1 MANKIQLRRDTTAN
15 WTSSNPTLSQGEIGY
30 ELNTGKIKIG
40 TGNTAWNSLD
50 YLTIA
55 TNSVTGT
62 LTFPDNTVQTT
73 AWLGSLAYSSL
84 TGVPTL
90 ATVATSGSYD
100 DLINK
105 PNIAGTY
112 SFNVAA
118 DDSSLK
124 TINSNE
130 TVKFIGA
137 GGITTAS
144 DAEGNITITG
154 SASASVNWGDILNK
168 NGANGPYS
176 IALGLNANAGT
187 NSVSLGQGTGQTSQ
201 GENAVAIGH
210 YSGNASQGLAAI
222 AIGSNAG
229 AVSQGSRAIAIGD
242 QAGYVNQSANSIILN
257 ATGSIVN
264 GDGPGFHVAPVRQS
278 LGVAIPIA
286 QYNTSTKELTYSDI
300 SINGN
305 TITTTESNVDLV
317 LDANS
322 EGAVSFGSIKIK
334 RNNILGV
341 NSNEDIVIDPSGT
354 GKTVLVNG
362 ATIPSG
368 SLTFSDATV
377 QTTAYPGLPSLGTL
391 SGVTITTPS
400 SGQVLK
406 YNGSQWINDADAT
419 TGGAGAGTVTTVSVI
434 SANGFTGTVATASST
449 PAITITTSITGV
461 LKGDGTAISAATA
474 GTDYQ
479 APIGTI
485 SGIVKGN
492 GANALTA
499 ATSGT
504 DYAPGTSALATGII
518 KSTTTTGALTIA
530 VSGTD
535 YQAPIGT
542 ITGLVKGNGANALTA
557 AVAGTDYQTA
567 QSVTGIVKSS
577 GTTRSAATSGTD
589 YAPGTSALAT
599 GIVKS
604 TTATGALTIAV
615 AGTDYQEPIG
625 TITGLVKGNG
635 ANALIAAVAGT
646 DYQTAQSVTGIVKS
660 SGTTR
665 SAAVAGTDYQVPI
678 TFTTSGSSGAATFN
692 GTALNIPQ
700 YATGAT
706 AFTGLSDVSSASL
719 TVDKF
724 YLPAI
729 TKLTVTASGSSAYLF
744 DQYTGNNPTIYA
756 ISGTTIAFDLGTGA
770 LSSHPFLIRFSGA
783 NYDTGLTHVTNA
795 GVVTTGSSAQGKTSG
810 TLYWKI
816 PAGTFGTYGYLC
828 QAHGSM
834 IGTITIKDISAI

>member
-30 ELNTGKIKIG
+30 ELTTGKIKIG
-40 TGNTAWNSLD
+40 TGTTAWNSLD

-84 TGVPTL
+84 TGLPTL
-90 ATVATSGSYD
+90 ATVATSGSYN
-100 DLINK
+100 DLSNK

-154 SASASVNWGDILNK
+154 TTTAISWGDITNK
-168 NGANGPYS
+168 NGGFGPYS
-176 IALGLNANAGT
+176 IALGLNANVGT
-187 NSVSLGQGTGQTSQ
+187 DGISLGQQAGQTNQ
-201 GENAVAIGH
+201 GVRAVAIGAEAGVINQGNEALAIG
-210 YSGNASQGLAAI
+210 YRSGNNNQGAAAV
-222 AIGSNAG
+222 AIGSTAG
-229 AVSQGSRAIAIGD
+229 SSGQGARAIAIGEF
-242 QAGYVNQSANSIILN
+242 AGQSNQPANSIVLN
-257 ATGSIVN
+257 ASGSTVN
-264 GDGPGFHVAPVRQS
+264 GDGPGFHVAPVRKS
-278 LGVAIPIA
+278 LGVVLPIA

-334 RNNILGV
+334 RNNIQGV

-400 SGQVLK
+400 TGQVLK

-419 TGGAGAGTVTTVSVI
+419 TGGAGAGTVTTVSVT

-504 DYAPGTSALATGII
+504 DYAPGTSALDTGIV

-577 GTTRSAATSGTD
+577 GTTRSAA
-589 YAPGTSALAT
+589 
-599 GIVKS
+599 
-604 TTATGALTIAV
+604 
-615 AGTDYQEPIG
+615 
-625 TITGLVKGNG
+625 
-635 ANALIAAVAGT
+635 
-646 DYQTAQSVTGIVKS
+646 
-660 SGTTR
+660 
-665 SAAVAGTDYQVPI
+665 VAGTDYQVPI
-678 TFTTSGSSGAATFN
+678 TFTTTGSSGAATFN

-729 TKLTVTASGSSAYLF
+729 TKLVVTASGSSAYLF
-744 DQYTGNNPTIYA
+744 DQYTGNNPTVYA

-810 TLYWKI
+810 TLYWKV
-816 PAGTFGTYGYLC
+816 PAGISGTYGYLC
-828 QAHGSM
+828 SNHGGMAGS
-834 IGTITIKDISAI
+834 IEIKAISGI